1 MKTLA
6 HHHENSSDHGS
17 LIEEIILGGQDG
29 VVNVLGLVLGVA
41 AATTDARIVL
51 IAGITVTFAESISM
65 AAVAYTSQ
73 KAAKQYFES
82 EKQREIMEIEQFP
95 DIEKKEIREIFEKKG
110 FTGKDLDKVVE
121 IITSDKKVWLNVMM
135 SDELHLGSYEEKDP
149 KRAAVIVGIAAFFG
163 SFFPIVPF
171 FFTDTQTGMILSLI
185 FSVGILFVA
194 GVVKAKYT
202 IGNWFKNGLEMAAIG
217 AIAAIAG
224 YIIGI
229 LLQGI

>member
-1 MKTLA
+1 MKKLI
-6 HHHENSSDHGS
+6 HHHENSSNHGS

-41 AATTDARIVL
+41 AATTDA
-51 IAGITVTFAESISM
+51 ITVTFAESISM

-82 EKQREIMEIEQFP
+82 EKQREIMEIEKFP
-95 DIEKKEIREIFEKKG
+95 DIERKEIREIFEKKG
-110 FTGKDLDKVVE
+110 FAGKDLDKVVE

-149 KRAAVIVGIAAFFG
+149 KKAAVVVGIAAFLG

-171 FFTDTQTGMILSLI
+171 FFTNAQTGMILSLI

-194 GVVKAKYT
+194 GAVKAKYT